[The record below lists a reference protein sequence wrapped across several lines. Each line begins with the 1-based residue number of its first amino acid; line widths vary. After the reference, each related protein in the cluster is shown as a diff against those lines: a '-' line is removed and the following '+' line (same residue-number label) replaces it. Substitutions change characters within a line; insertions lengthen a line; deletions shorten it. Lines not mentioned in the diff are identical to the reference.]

1 MYRLSSIFCDFSH
14 YTAENQPYTICC
26 AVKIFCGVYVGMVIW
41 GMKNAGSFHPRNRLS
56 KNAPRVELRT
66 QFYRAP
72 FSRILSV

>member
-41 GMKNAGSFHPRNRLS
+41 GMKNAGRFHPATDCRKKRLILGYS
-56 KNAPRVELRT
+56 DFCGSRLR
-66 QFYRAP
+66 ALP
-72 FSRILSV
+72 